1 MGASTSDVVRLL
13 VWQFTIPVIWAIAV
27 ALPVAF
33 WAMNE
38 WLRHFVYHV
47 ELSVWS
53 FVLAAVAA
61 LMIAWTTV
69 TWQSYVVARAKPAG
83 ALRYE

>member
-1 MGASTSDVVRLL
+1 
-13 VWQFTIPVIWAIAV
+13 VIWAIAV